1 MSILKK
7 QKISRFIPFP
17 RKVMVQAVSALMLA
31 TPFSVSAQEEGALM
45 EEVEVT
51 GMRGSLKAALDT
63 KRFAN
68 ASVEAISAEDMG
80 KFPDRNIAESLQRIP
95 GVSISRSFAGEGGSV
110 SIRGTNPELTQTLL
124 NGQFVAST
132 GWFSQGSSNRS
143 FNMDLMPPEMVAGV
157 EVYKSPVASQDEGGV
172 GGTVVVKTRKPLDL
186 DPWTVFASAEY
197 EAMSI
202 DDNNG
207 GGLTAMVSWKND
219 AETFGLLGA
228 ISTLET
234 VGRAHKGENYW
245 TDAGWSGA
253 GIAEFNQD
261 RTRDA
266 YDITAQLAPTD
277 QLTMGLHYF
286 NVTLDAS
293 NTNQNF
299 LLHPDGNRDGDMGGL
314 RTTTSPT
321 NDCDSTTSTCYD
333 GIQTKGVATR
343 VQMFDDSNTRDAE
356 MTTEVINFDVAFEGD
371 GYTLSGA
378 IGQTE
383 ADGGNGGS
391 ANGQWGLTPDAFE
404 ASADTANFDFTQ
416 DEKIQLRPNTR
427 DFADPTW
434 QTYIGGNIRELKW
447 TDEETYAQADLDLD
461 VDWGPITQI
470 ETGVKVRSH
479 EFTNDQTDYALN
491 DGLVGTFTKE
501 RFYDGKI
508 DHSGAGLTS
517 DSPTDLARV
526 DGKAYKDWLEGNVG
540 AANWSELSYAKVEED
555 ITALYGQANFE
566 GESYRGNFGLRYVET
581 DVTGTHIDPLAYAEA
596 LARGD
601 GSEDSVRQ
609 TSKVKGDYSDWLPS
623 FNLAIDVSEDVIVRA
638 SAARVMSRPGYTSL
652 YPSFSTFN
660 TDTNQLSRGSVDLDP
675 FRATQMDLGVEW
687 YFNED
692 SLASAT
698 MFSKDIASFIG
709 QKTESIVV
717 NGDTYTLTTPDQGA
731 GGTIEGIELQY
742 QQNFG
747 NFGVL
752 ANYTYADGSG
762 KDSAGNSVD
771 LPGNSQNT
779 YNLTG
784 FYENDIIAARLA
796 YTYRSDYI
804 APSTGIGGNVSYDEQ
819 AFLDGSITWHVNDNI
834 DLSLEGTNLLEE
846 ETYQRFSS
854 GFDSVRVATQNGAH
868 YFIKASYRM

>member
-1 MSILKK
+1 MKLKNN
-7 QKISRFIPFP
+7 RFIPFQ
-17 RKVMVQAVSALMLA
+17 RKGLVTAVSALML
-31 TPFSVSAQEEGALM
+31 SVPLFASAQEEGALM

-51 GMRGSLKAALDT
+51 GIRGSLKAALDT

-68 ASVEAISAEDMG
+68 TSVDAVSAEDMG

-132 GWFSQGSSNRS
+132 GWFAQGTSNRS
-143 FNMDLMPPEMVAGV
+143 FNMDLMPPEMVSGI
-157 EVYKSPVASQDEGGV
+157 EVHKSPMASQDEGGV
-172 GGTVVVKTRKPLDL
+172 GGTVIVNTRKPLDL

-202 DDNNG
+202 DDNTG
-207 GGLTAMVSWKND
+207 GGLAAMVSWKND
-219 AETFGLLGA
+219 AETFGILGA
-228 ISTLET
+228 VSTLET

-245 TDAGWSGA
+245 TDTGWSGA
-253 GIAEFNQD
+253 GISEFNQD

-277 QLTMGLHYF
+277 QLAMGLHYF
-286 NVTLDAS
+286 DVTLDAS

-299 LLHPDGNRDGDMGGL
+299 LLHPDGDRDGDMGGL

-321 NDCDSTTSTCYD
+321 NDCDASTSTCYD

-343 VQMFDDSNTRDAE
+343 IQLFDDSNTRDAE
-356 MTTEVINFDVAFEGD
+356 MSTEVINFDVTYEGE
-371 GYTLSGA
+371 GFVLSGVV
-378 IGQTE
+378 GQTT

-391 ANGQWGLTPDAFE
+391 ANGQWGLTPQEFEDAG
-404 ASADTANFDFTQ
+404 DTANFDFTLD
-416 DEKIQLRPNTR
+416 DEIQLRPNTR
-427 DFADPTW
+427 DFADPSW
-434 QTYIGGNIRELKW
+434 QSYIGGNIRETKF
-447 TDEETYAQADLDLD
+447 TDEESYAQLDLD
-461 VDWGPITQI
+461 MDVNWGPIQQI
-470 ETGVKVRSH
+470 ETGLKLREH
-479 EFTNDQTDYALN
+479 EFTNQQYDSALA
-491 DGLVGTFTKE
+491 DTSVIGTFTKE
-501 RFYDGKI
+501 RFYDGTI
-508 DHSGAGLTS
+508 DHSGAGITG
-517 DSPTDLARV
+517 DSPKKLARV
-526 DGKAYKDWLEGNVG
+526 DGKAYKNWLEANVG
-540 AANWSELSYAKVEED
+540 PSDWSELAYAKVEED
-555 ITALYGQANFE
+555 ISAIYAQANFE

-581 DVTGTHIDPLAYAEA
+581 DVTGTHIDPDAYALDQNTRVTEK
-596 LARGD
+596 L
-601 GSEDSVRQ
+601 
-609 TSKVKGDYSDWLPS
+609 KGDYSDWLPS
-623 FNLAIDVSEDVIVRA
+623 LNLAIDVSDEVIVRA

-652 YPSFSTFN
+652 YPSYSSFN
-660 TDTNQLSRGSVDLDP
+660 SDTNQISSGSVDLDP

-687 YFNED
+687 YFTED

-709 QKTESIVV
+709 SKTESVVV
-717 NGDTYTLTTPDQGA
+717 NGETYTLTTPDQGS
-731 GGTIEGIELQY
+731 GGKIEGIELQY

-752 ANYTYADGSG
+752 ANYTYADGEG
-762 KDSAGNSVD
+762 KDAAGNSVD
-771 LPGNSQNT
+771 LPGNSQNS

-784 FYENDIIAARLA
+784 FYENELIAARLA

-804 APSTGIGGNVSYDEQ
+804 APSTGIGGNVSWDES
-819 AFLDGSITWHVNDNI
+819 AFLDGSITWHVNESI

-868 YFIKASYRM
+868 YYLKASYRM